1 MQSGLKNLQFASETS
16 QTCVR
21 NVRKGGQEF
30 FSRAKTFFF
39 KGKNFFFQGQ
49 KLFFSGASKT
59 STKRTHPRGPKPE
72 KRSGHARKSP
82 KVFFLLDQTFFLRGP
97 KSFSL
102 GCFFRVWGGFFRFFS
117 EVPHPNPKSN
127 KRNCTR
133 TAPPCRRAQPRKKMA
148 PKGPAPIRLYE
159 IALHA
164 RPPSPAAK
172 SKKFEKF
179 EFGASNGLVWG
190 QTIRQSTQLDEL
202 RRSRKVSASEDTIL
216 KSYGHLKLVPIFS
229 WFSLFAKNVRFWPG
243 HWRPTFFP

>member
-1 MQSGLKNLQFASETS
+1 MTGP
-16 QTCVR
+16 
-21 NVRKGGQEF
+21 RKF
-30 FSRAKTFFF
+30 FSRPKTFFF
-39 KGKNFFFQGQ
+39 RGENFFFQGPQ
-49 KLFFSGASKT
+49 KRVPNGHTPEDRNQKSEAG
-59 STKRTHPRGPKPE
+59 THENRQKIFCTGPN
-72 KRSGHARKSP
+72 
-82 KVFFLLDQTFFLRGP
+82 FFLRGP

-172 SKKFEKF
+172 SQKFEKF

-202 RRSRKVSASEDTIL
+202 RRPRKVSASEDTIL

-229 WFSLFAKNVRFWPG
+229 WFSLFAKHARFWPC